1 MRHCGPVVSIRS
13 RHLFVQRAQGSRL
26 FELDLRAEH
35 TEPEHGFVAEAQY
48 FSQDLGALGWIDRI
62 VRWFSSDTSETSG
75 SLRLLPPFA
84 ADGRD
89 VHGYFAGERP
99 PVLDGIDDPL
109 GSVRIARGTI
119 VALHPRSRGD
129 EVVLRDYWACDA
141 PAWRMTDM
149 VDFGLSL
156 KKGPPIAVCCAQ
168 SPLVIADEGEGV
180 FDDELRVLDP
190 YAMEKCELDR
200 VSFAGRSV
208 KRCELLV
215 GDTVEV
221 LGVVWDPERCRSRFD
236 VMGRG
241 GPFRSASVE
250 PIRLVLGDERGT
262 RMVIRK
268 VAAR

>member
-1 MRHCGPVVSIRS
+1 M
-13 RHLFVQRAQGSRL
+13 QRAQGARL

-35 TEPEHGFVAEAQY
+35 SEPEHGFVAEAQY
-48 FSQDLGALGWIDRI
+48 FSPDTGPLGWIDRI
-62 VRWFSSDTSETSG
+62 VRWFSASPSGASDAGT
-75 SLRLLPPFA
+75 LRLHPPFA

-89 VHGYFAGERP
+89 VHGYFEGEPP

-109 GSVRIARGTI
+109 GAVRIARGTI

-129 EVVLRDYWACDA
+129 EVTLRDYWACDA

-149 VDFGLSL
+149 VDFGLVL

-168 SPLVIADEGEGV
+168 SPLVIADEREGV
-180 FDDELRVLDP
+180 FDDELRALDP
-190 YAMEKCELDR
+190 YAMAKCELDR
-200 VSFAGRSV
+200 VSFAGRAV
-208 KRCELLV
+208 KRCELV
-215 GDTVEV
+215 AGDTVEV
-221 LGVVWDPERCRSRFD
+221 LGVVWHPERCRSRFD

-241 GPFRSASVE
+241 GPFRSAGVE

-268 VAAR
+268 VRPR